1 MYIAFT
7 LIIFLIA
14 IVLQTTVLHYLPIGG
29 VKPDLVLII
38 VVYLGLVKGS
48 DAGCVSG
55 FFFGLIE
62 DVCSV
67 GTDLGSNAL
76 TKTIIGFFCG
86 ISGKRIYTQSL
97 LSHILCV
104 GIGTV
109 VDVVLL
115 LSIKGFGSVPNWK
128 QLVLYQTLYN
138 IICCP
143 LILLIFRQGEKRLGV
158 KTPSP
163 RF

>member
-1 MYIAFT
+1 MYTAFT

-14 IVLQTTVLHYLPIGG
+14 IVLQTTVFHFLPIGG

-62 DVCSV
+62 DICSY
-67 GTDLGSNAL
+67 GTALGSHAL

-97 LSHILCV
+97 LSHLLCV
-104 GIGTV
+104 GIGTI

-128 QLVLYQTLYN
+128 QLVLYQPLYN